1 MSSKPKGDCVFTGLI
16 RHLGK
21 VLSLTPQPGGRL
33 IKITVLGAET
43 PRWEMGE
50 SVAVN
55 GACLTVVEAG
65 RGIYAMDISEETLAR
80 TNLGLLKPGDM
91 VNLEG
96 SLRVGDSLDGHL
108 VLGHVDTTVTFMGF
122 RREGNFF
129 TLKFSLPALYA
140 RYVAEKGSVAL
151 NGISLTV
158 SSVAEGSFDVV
169 VIPHTYENTNL
180 SYLKPGDKINLEV
193 DVVARY
199 VERLLGS
206 AKGGITQ
213 DKLKEAG
220 FI

>member
-1 MSSKPKGDCVFTGLI
+1 MSSKLKGDCVFTGLI

-21 VLSLTPQPGGRL
+21 VLSLTPQAGGGRIRL
-33 IKITVLGAET
+33 AVLGSET
-43 PRWEMGE
+43 SPWGIGE

-65 RGIYAMDISEETLAR
+65 GDAYTMDISKETLAR
-80 TNLGLLKPGDM
+80 TNLGLLKPGDV

-96 SLRVGDSLDGHL
+96 SLRVGDPLDGHL
-108 VLGHVDTTVTFMGF
+108 VLGHVDTTVNFMGSKG
-122 RREGNFF
+122 EGNFF
-129 TLKFSLPALYA
+129 TLQFSLPPLYA

-151 NGISLTV
+151 NGVSLTV
-158 SSVAEGSFDVV
+158 SSVAEGTFYVV
-169 VIPHTYENTNL
+169 VIPHTYKNTNL
-180 SYLKPGDKINLEV
+180 SCLKPGDRVNLEV

-199 VERLLGS
+199 VERLLGI

-220 FI
+220 FL